1 MLDEQHIAAVE
12 NKLLNYLNDN
22 AQRIVNTFSP
32 RIVGDALQEFFA
44 EHLQSCFPPQ
54 FAAKF
59 ETDFERRSMEDMAFY
74 DNAGN
79 YYAIDVKTHDVDTHF
94 SMPNLISMQRLAKF
108 YRNDTNTFCILIVD
122 YKVVTDHIEYLSCH
136 FKPIEYFA
144 WSCLTLG
151 ALGWGQ
157 IQIKDSNRL
166 LFEPEP
172 SRKRWMLE
180 LCEAA
185 AAFYETEI
193 GKIAERKD
201 WFSKEKTYWEQHK

>member
-1 MLDEQHIAAVE
+1 MLTEQYITAIE
-12 NKLLNYLNDN
+12 GTLLNYLNAH
-22 AQRIVNTFSP
+22 AQRIVSTFSP
-32 RIVGDALQEFFA
+32 RIVGDALQEFIA
-44 EHLQSCFPPQ
+44 EHLQDCFPQQ

-136 FKPIEYFA
+136 FKPIEHFA

-166 LFEPEP
+166 VFEPHP
-172 SRKRWMLE
+172 LRKKWMLE

-185 AAFYETEI
+185 AAFYETEM

-201 WFSKEKTYWEQHK
+201 WFNKEKIYWEEHK

>member
-1 MLDEQHIAAVE
+1 MQIDQYISVIEEQ
-12 NKLLNYLNDN
+12 LLHYLNSH

-32 RIVGDALQEFFA
+32 RIVGDAVQEFVGA
-44 EHLQSCFPPQ
+44 HLQDCLPPQ
-54 FAAKF
+54 FVSKF

-74 DNAGN
+74 DNADN
-79 YYAIDVKTHDVDTHF
+79 YYAIDVKTHDMNTRF

-122 YKVVTDHIEYLSCH
+122 YKVVENHIEYQSCH

-166 LFEPEP
+166 RFEEQP

-180 LCEAA
+180 LCDVAS
-185 AAFYETEI
+185 AFYDAEI

-201 WFSKEKTYWEQHK
+201 WFSKEKTYWEKHI

>member
-1 MLDEQHIAAVE
+1 MLEEQNITIIE
-12 NKLLNYLNDN
+12 TKLLNYLNNN
-22 AQRIVNTFSP
+22 AQQIVSVFSP
-32 RIVGDALQEFFA
+32 RIVGDALQEFVA
-44 EHLQSCFPPQ
+44 KHLQLCFPAK

-74 DNAGN
+74 DNTGN
-79 YYAIDVKTHDVDTHF
+79 YYAIDVKTHDVDSHF

-108 YRNDTNTFCILIVD
+108 YRNDTNTFCILIID
-122 YKVVTDHIEYLSCH
+122 YKVVIDHIEYLSCH
-136 FKPIEYFA
+136 FKPIEHFA
-144 WSCLTLG
+144 WSGLTLG

-166 LFEPEP
+166 FFEPHP

-180 LCEAA
+180 LCETA
-185 AAFYETEI
+185 AAFYDAEI

-201 WFSKEKTYWEQHK
+201 WFSKEKIYWEQHK